1 MALWVDEWLNL
12 TVTQVNERTVH
23 VVFEE
28 DDYPM
33 IPNENDGTIKP
44 RCP

>member
-1 MALWVDEWLNL
+1 MALWVDEWLDAR
-12 TVTQVNERTVH
+12 VTQVNERTVH

-33 IPNENDGTIKP
+33 VVNENDGTMKS
-44 RCP
+44 RCT